1 MTERRLG
8 GRYEVLELI
17 AEGGMAH
24 VYRGRR
30 LDDGTLVAIK
40 ILRDQYAHNEE
51 FVARF
56 EREAQAA
63 ARLSHPRMVRIFDNG
78 RDGDVHFIVMEYID
92 GEDLK
97 THLRR
102 AGPLDEARV
111 RAIGVEVCEVLEYA
125 HRMGIVHRDIK
136 PQNILLTADGGVK
149 VTDFGIA
156 RALAATGI
164 TETGTVLGSVQYISP
179 EQARGLGVGWR
190 ADLYSL
196 GVVLYEAAT
205 GTLPFDADTP
215 IAIALRHMHE
225 PAPLP
230 RRDGAR
236 LGRDLEGIILKA
248 LAKDP
253 DHRYRSA
260 QDMADDLAE
269 RTAHWRAASAA
280 ESTAVVRTGDRAA
293 RGAARDGR
301 AARRSVPLMVAA
313 VVLLATFG
321 GIAWGWQ
328 ALNAYLNVPE
338 VAVPDLVGRSLAEAE
353 AVARQRR
360 LNVQVVQQVH
370 NATLPTGSVVS
381 QDPPAG
387 TPVKVNRA
395 VGLVTS
401 LGPEIVTVPDVR
413 RRSLEDARFAV
424 EQARLVVGE
433 IRETY
438 DASVPSGFIITQD
451 PAPGASV
458 ARGTPVNIAVS
469 KGQQAIVLPDLVG
482 RSLDDARRALQDLGV
497 TLRDVTQVSR
507 DDVPPGQV
515 VAMTPAAGTR
525 IAHGDAVGVAI
536 AVRPAEGGAPPQPI
550 VTSTPPAPH
559 SAATDQRQAHLHII
573 VPEGAARQLVRIV
586 VIDTRGVHTAYE
598 GLHHPGENVD
608 RQVVGQGYTIVQVY
622 IDSRL
627 IQEIRP

>member
-40 ILRDQYAHNEE
+40 ILRDQYAHNTE

-56 EREAQAA
+56 EREAEAA
-63 ARLSHPRMVRIFDNG
+63 ARLSHPDIVRIFDHG
-78 RDGDVHFIVMEYID
+78 RDGDVRFIVMEHID

-111 RAIGVEVCEVLEYA
+111 RAIGADVCDVLEYA
-125 HRMGIVHRDIK
+125 HKMGIVHRDVK
-136 PQNILLTADGGVK
+136 PQNILLTPDGGVK

-205 GTLPFDADTP
+205 GTLPFDADTA

-225 PAPLP
+225 PPPLP
-230 RRDGAR
+230 RRDGGR

-253 DHRYRSA
+253 EHRYRSA
-260 QDMADDLAE
+260 QDMADDLRG
-269 RTAHWRAASAA
+269 RTAHWRATSAL
-280 ESTAVVRTGDRAA
+280 ESTAIVRSRDAAA
-293 RGAARDGR
+293 RKASRSGR
-301 AARRSVPLMVAA
+301 ADRRSIPLMIAA

-338 VAVPDLVGRSLAEAE
+338 VAVPDLVGRSLVEAE
-353 AVARQRR
+353 SIARQRR

-381 QDPPAG
+381 QDPPSGAS
-387 TPVKVNRA
+387 VKVNRA

-401 LGPEIVTVPDVR
+401 LGPEMVTVPDVR
-413 RRSLEDARFAV
+413 RRSLEDTRFSI
-424 EQARLVVGE
+424 EQARLAVGE

-438 DASVPSGFIITQD
+438 DDTVPSGFIITQD

-458 ARGTPVNIAVS
+458 ARGTSVNITVS

-482 RSLDDARRALQDLGV
+482 KSLDDARRALQDLGV
-497 TLRDVTQVSR
+497 TLRVVTQAAR

-515 VAMTPAAGTR
+515 VAMTPPAGTR
-525 IAHGDAVGVAI
+525 IAHGDAVGVTI
-536 AVRPAEGGAPPQPI
+536 AVRPAEGAAPPQPI
-550 VTSTPPAPH
+550 VTGSPAPPP
-559 SAATDQRQAHLHII
+559 SSTARRVTNLHII
-573 VPEGAARQLVRIV
+573 VPEGASRQLVKIV
-586 VIDTRGVHTAYE
+586 VIDQQGAHTAYE
-598 GLHHPGENVD
+598 GLHRPGENVD
-608 RQVVGQGYTIVQVY
+608 RQVVGVGYTIVQIY